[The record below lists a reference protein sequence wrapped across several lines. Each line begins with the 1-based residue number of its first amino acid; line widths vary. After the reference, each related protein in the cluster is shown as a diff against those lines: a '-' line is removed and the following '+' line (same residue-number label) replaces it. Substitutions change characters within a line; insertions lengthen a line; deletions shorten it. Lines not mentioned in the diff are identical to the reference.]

1 MDKDMAESYKR
12 EAARLMREAASYIER
27 EPEKSVWRAVDAI
40 GMVSMVLDAAQRGNV
55 VGITMPTGRGYQLI
69 KAEPPTVKVRKVK

>member
-1 MDKDMAESYKR
+1 LLR
-12 EAARLMREAASYIER
+12 EAAGYIECG
-27 EPEKSVWRAVDAI
+27 EADKSVWRAVDAI

-69 KAEPPTVKVRKVK
+69 KTEPPTVKVRKVK